1 MPRPTIL
8 AFNLTDARLA
18 KLRFVCMK
26 LGLLVQAVP
35 REDFTQPLS
44 ALAGLTE
51 RCLSPLGE
59 VAGQSPDRGG
69 SPKADAFPEEM
80 LVFCHMTNAQ
90 LNRFLQTLKQQR
102 VPAFPLKAI
111 LTPTNAEWTP
121 VALCAELKE
130 ERAAVLSGSQAHQPE

>member
-18 KLRFVCMK
+18 KLRFLCMK
-26 LGLLVQAVP
+26 LGLLVKPVP
-35 REDFTQPLS
+35 QDDYAQPLA
-44 ALAGLTE
+44 ALASLVE
-51 RCLSPLGE
+51 RSTAAE
-59 VAGQSPDRGG
+59 VPET
-69 SPKADAFPEEM
+69 FTEEM
-80 LVFCHMTNAQ
+80 IVFCHMTNVQ
-90 LNRFLQTLKQQR
+90 LNQFLQTAKQQR

-130 ERAAVLSGSQAHQPE
+130 ERAAILSGSQAHQPE

>member
-26 LGLLVQAVP
+26 LGLLVQVVP
-35 REDFTQPLS
+35 PEDFTQPLA

-51 RCLSPLGE
+51 RIPE
-59 VAGQSPDRGG
+59 PE
-69 SPKADAFPEEM
+69 KTDAFPEEM

-102 VPAFPLKAI
+102 VLAFPLKAI
-111 LTPTNAEWTP
+111 LTPTNAEGTP
-121 VALCAELKE
+121 IALRAELKE
-130 ERAAVLSGSQAHQPE
+130 ERAAVLSGLQAHEEK

>member
-8 AFNLTDARLA
+8 AFHLTDARLA

-26 LGLLVQAVP
+26 LGLLVQVVP
-35 REDFTQPLS
+35 PEDFTQPLS

-51 RCLSPLGE
+51 RIPE
-59 VAGQSPDRGG
+59 PE
-69 SPKADAFPEEM
+69 KADAFPEEM

-111 LTPTNAEWTP
+111 LTPTNADWTP
-121 VALCAELKE
+121 IALCAELKE

>member
-26 LGLLVQAVP
+26 LGLLVQVVP
-35 REDFTQPLS
+35 PEDFTQPLA

-51 RCLSPLGE
+51 R
-59 VAGQSPDRGG
+59 V
-69 SPKADAFPEEM
+69 ADAAPAEAFADEM

-111 LTPTNAEWTP
+111 LTPTTAEWTP

-130 ERAAVLSGSQAHQPE
+130 ERAAVLSGSQAHEEK

>member
-26 LGLLVQAVP
+26 LGLLVQVVP
-35 REDFTQPLS
+35 PEDFTQPLA

-51 RCLSPLGE
+51 R
-59 VAGQSPDRGG
+59 V
-69 SPKADAFPEEM
+69 ADAAPAEAFADEM

-111 LTPTNAEWTP
+111 LTPTNADWTP
-121 VALCAELKE
+121 IALCAELKE
-130 ERAAVLSGSQAHQPE
+130 ERAAVLSGSQAHEEK

>member
-26 LGLLVQAVP
+26 LGLLVQVVP

-51 RCLSPLGE
+51 RIPELE
-59 VAGQSPDRGG
+59 
-69 SPKADAFPEEM
+69 KADAFPEEM

-111 LTPTNAEWTP
+111 LTPTNADWTP
-121 VALCAELKE
+121 IALCAELKE